1 MAPAVRRVLRWAV
14 YPALLLGSLFALWGL
29 LEGGAS
35 LAWAPYAA
43 VAIGGPAVLITE
55 RLLPYRPTWRPT
67 LRDFI
72 DDGQYM
78 IVVQMAL
85 PFALVWLTIWFVQ
98 ARLTEVEL
106 TLEVWPAY
114 WPLWA
119 QLAAKIV
126 IGDFFRYWLHRT
138 AHTWPP
144 LWRLHAVHHAP
155 EKLYTTNVFRFHPAE
170 KALQFLCDSLPF
182 ILVGVG
188 AEVLGYYF
196 VFYAM
201 SGLFQH
207 SNCDLRLGW
216 LNYIFSGPEVHR
228 WHHSRKI
235 TESNANYAHS
245 FVVWDLIFG
254 TYFRPRGA
262 TVGELGLLERDYPW
276 GFWRQLGAPFRRTQS
291 IADANR

>member
-1 MAPAVRRVLRWAV
+1 MAPAVRRVLQWAI
-14 YPALLLGSLFALWGL
+14 YPALMLGSLFALWGL

-43 VAIGGPAVLITE
+43 VAIGGPAVLLTE
-55 RLLPYRPTWRPT
+55 QLLPYRHTWRPA

-78 IVVQMAL
+78 VVVQMVL

-98 ARLTEVEL
+98 ARLTEVGL
-106 TLEVWPAY
+106 TLEIWPAY
-114 WPLWA
+114 WPLWV

-228 WHHSRKI
+228 
-235 TESNANYAHS
+235 
-245 FVVWDLIFG
+245 
-254 TYFRPRGA
+254 
-262 TVGELGLLERDYPW
+262 
-276 GFWRQLGAPFRRTQS
+276 
-291 IADANR
+291 